1 MLKPDITA
9 FFDPATSTYSYVVR
23 DPSSRACAIVD
34 PVLDYDP
41 AAGRT
46 SHASAERLIAHVR
59 QHDLQVEWL
68 LETHVHA
75 DHLSAA
81 IFLQRE
87 LGGRL
92 AIGAR
97 ITQVQAKFSGLFN
110 LGEAFPV
117 DGRQFE
123 HLFEDGESFRIGA
136 LECRALHT
144 PGHTPACMTY
154 LVGDSAFVGDTLFMP
169 DYGTARCDFPGGDA
183 RTLYRSINKVLSLPA
198 DTRLYMCH
206 DYQPGGR
213 ELLFMSTVADERASN
228 IHVRDGVSEDEFVAM
243 RQARDATLS
252 MPTLIL
258 PSVQVNMRAG
268 EMPPPEANG
277 TRYLKI
283 PINAL

>member
-87 LGGRL
+87 LGGCL

-136 LECRALHT
+136 LECRALPT
-144 PGHTPACMTY
+144 PSKAQLARHGSETRKNSNASRPIRPACPAPSPAN
-154 LVGDSAFVGDTLFMP
+154 SASAARAIIQALGLTSCNAAPPSTPRRRGGSAPSMP
-169 DYGTARCDFPGGDA
+169 
-183 RTLYRSINKVLSLPA
+183 PA
-198 DTRLYMCH
+198 LRNRL
-206 DYQPGGR
+206 
-213 ELLFMSTVADERASN
+213 
-228 IHVRDGVSEDEFVAM
+228 
-243 RQARDATLS
+243 QAR
-252 MPTLIL
+252 
-258 PSVQVNMRAG
+258 
-268 EMPPPEANG
+268 
-277 TRYLKI
+277 
-283 PINAL
+283 

>member
-87 LGGRL
+87 LGGCL

-97 ITQVQAKFSGLFN
+97 ITQV
-110 LGEAFPV
+110 
-117 DGRQFE
+117 
-123 HLFEDGESFRIGA
+123 
-136 LECRALHT
+136 
-144 PGHTPACMTY
+144 
-154 LVGDSAFVGDTLFMP
+154 
-169 DYGTARCDFPGGDA
+169 
-183 RTLYRSINKVLSLPA
+183 
-198 DTRLYMCH
+198 
-206 DYQPGGR
+206 
-213 ELLFMSTVADERASN
+213 
-228 IHVRDGVSEDEFVAM
+228 
-243 RQARDATLS
+243 
-252 MPTLIL
+252 
-258 PSVQVNMRAG
+258 
-268 EMPPPEANG
+268 
-277 TRYLKI
+277 
-283 PINAL
+283 

>member
-87 LGGRL
+87 LGGCL

-183 RTLYRSINKVLSLPA
+183 RQLYRSIQRLFALPDA
-198 DTRLYMCH
+198 TRLFMCH
-206 DYQPGGR
+206 DYTAPGR
-213 ELLFMSTVADERASN
+213 DEHRCETSVGEQRRHN
-228 IHVRDGVSEDEFVAM
+228 VHVREGVDEEAFVAM
-243 RQARDATLS
+243 RQQRDRK
-252 MPTLIL
+252 
-258 PSVQVNMRAG
+258 SVV
-268 EMPPPEANG
+268 
-277 TRYLKI
+277 
-283 PINAL
+283 

>member
-87 LGGRL
+87 LGGCL

-144 PGHTPACMTY
+144 PGHTPACITY
-154 LVGDSAFVGDTLFMP
+154 LVGDHAFFGSSRFMP
-169 DYGTARCDFPGGDA
+169 DSGTAR
-183 RTLYRSINKVLSLPA
+183 
-198 DTRLYMCH
+198 
-206 DYQPGGR
+206 
-213 ELLFMSTVADERASN
+213 
-228 IHVRDGVSEDEFVAM
+228 
-243 RQARDATLS
+243 
-252 MPTLIL
+252 
-258 PSVQVNMRAG
+258 
-268 EMPPPEANG
+268 
-277 TRYLKI
+277 
-283 PINAL
+283 

>member
-87 LGGRL
+87 LGGCL

-136 LECRALHT
+136 LECRAAYPGAYPGVHDLPGRRQRLRRRYPVHARLRHRPLRFPRRRRAPAVSLDPAPVRATRRDPPVHVPRLHGSYRDEHRCET
-144 PGHTPACMTY
+144 S
-154 LVGDSAFVGDTLFMP
+154 VGEQRRHNV
-169 DYGTARCDFPGGDA
+169 
-183 RTLYRSINKVLSLPA
+183 
-198 DTRLYMCH
+198 
-206 DYQPGGR
+206 
-213 ELLFMSTVADERASN
+213 
-228 IHVRDGVSEDEFVAM
+228 HVREGVDEEAFVAM
-243 RQARDATLS
+243 RQQRDATLG
-252 MPTLIL
+252 MPTLML
-258 PSVQVNMRAG
+258 PAIQVNMRG
-268 EMPPPEANG
+268 GNLPPVEGNG
-277 TRYLKI
+277 VRYLKI
-283 PINAL
+283 PLDLF

>member
-183 RTLYRSINKVLSLPA
+183 RQLYRSIQRLFALPDA
-198 DTRLYMCH
+198 TRLFMCH
-206 DYQPGGR
+206 DYGSRPRRAPLRNQRRRAAPAQRARPRRRRRGGVRRHAPAARCHPRHADPDAAGDPGQHARRQPAAGGR
-213 ELLFMSTVADERASN
+213 QRV
-228 IHVRDGVSEDEFVAM
+228 
-243 RQARDATLS
+243 
-252 MPTLIL
+252 
-258 PSVQVNMRAG
+258 
-268 EMPPPEANG
+268 
-277 TRYLKI
+277 RYLKI
-283 PINAL
+283 PLDLF

>member
-1 MLKPDITA
+1 M
-9 FFDPATSTYSYVVR
+9 
-23 DPSSRACAIVD
+23 
-34 PVLDYDP
+34 
-41 AAGRT
+41 
-46 SHASAERLIAHVR
+46 
-59 QHDLQVEWL
+59 EWL

-87 LGGRL
+87 LGGCL

-183 RTLYRSINKVLSLPA
+183 RQLYRSIQRLFALPDA
-198 DTRLYMCH
+198 TRLFMCH
-206 DYQPGGR
+206 DYTAPGR
-213 ELLFMSTVADERASN
+213 DEHRCETSVGEQRRHN
-228 IHVRDGVSEDEFVAM
+228 VHVREGVDEEAFVAM
-243 RQARDATLS
+243 RQQRDATLG
-252 MPTLIL
+252 MPTLML
-258 PSVQVNMRAG
+258 PAIQVNMRG
-268 EMPPPEANG
+268 GNLPPVEGNG
-277 TRYLKI
+277 VRYLKI
-283 PINAL
+283 PLDLF

>member
-87 LGGRL
+87 LGGCL

-144 PGHTPACMTY
+144 RAYPGVHDLPGRRQRLRRRY
-154 LVGDSAFVGDTLFMP
+154 PVH
-169 DYGTARCDFPGGDA
+169 ARLRHRPLRFPGGDA
-183 RTLYRSINKVLSLPA
+183 RQLYRSIQRLFALPDA
-198 DTRLYMCH
+198 TRLFMCH
-206 DYQPGGR
+206 DYTAPGR
-213 ELLFMSTVADERASN
+213 DEHRCETSVGEQRRHN
-228 IHVRDGVSEDEFVAM
+228 VHVREGVDEEAFVAM
-243 RQARDATLS
+243 RQQRDATLG
-252 MPTLIL
+252 MPTLML
-258 PSVQVNMRAG
+258 PAIQVNMRG
-268 EMPPPEANG
+268 GNLPPVEGNG
-277 TRYLKI
+277 VRYLKI
-283 PINAL
+283 PLDLF